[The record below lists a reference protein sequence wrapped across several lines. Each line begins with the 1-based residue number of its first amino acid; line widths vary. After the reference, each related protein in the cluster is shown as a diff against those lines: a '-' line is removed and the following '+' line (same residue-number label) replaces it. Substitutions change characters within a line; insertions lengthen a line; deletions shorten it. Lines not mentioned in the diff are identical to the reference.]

1 MEESSRPSERPRLL
15 GSEWLGSYLSPNEVK
30 KMLPLAIIFFMVLFN
45 YTILRNTK
53 DVLIVTDARSGAE
66 TIPFLKTYVLIPG
79 TIVFFAVYVRL
90 CSVCSQAAI
99 FYISSVF
106 FLVFFGAFAFVLYP
120 MKDLIHPNAFCDWLL
135 EVLPSSFL
143 GPVAMIRL
151 WTFSLFYLMAELW
164 GSVVLSL
171 LFWSFANQV
180 CNVAEAKKFYPL
192 FGMFANVA
200 LIVSGNFVTY
210 VAEMRKAAPV
220 QEGTDPWQL
229 SLMYLITAC
238 LFSGACMIAAFAYM
252 QRNVV
257 NDPNLVE
264 QTETKKAKTKSN
276 MSMMESIRY
285 LMASPYILDLGVIV
299 IGYGMA
305 INLIEVTWK
314 SRLKLQYPSP
324 NDYASFMGM
333 YSSATGVVTI
343 VLMLVGQRFLAWFG
357 WGFTALCTP
366 VVCLATGV
374 CFFSLILFPSLWSP
388 LAATMGET
396 ALMLSVLVGTAQ
408 NVGTKATK
416 YGMFDPTK
424 EMAYIPLD
432 AEQKTKGKAAIDVI
446 ASRMGKSG
454 GSLIQQFLI
463 LFLGT
468 LAASAPYIG
477 LFLLLI
483 TLAWIRA
490 VTRLS
495 VQFSALTAKPSD
507 SPPDIEMRA

>member
-1 MEESSRPSERPRLL
+1 MQQNLLPAERPLL
-15 GSEWLGSYLSPNEVK
+15 CGSAWLGSFISSNELK
-30 KMLPLAIIFFMVLFN
+30 KMLPLAIMFFMVLFN

-53 DVLIVTDARSGAE
+53 DVLIVTDPRSGAE
-66 TIPFLKTYVLIPG
+66 TIPFLKTYVLLPG
-79 TIVFFAVYVRL
+79 TIGFFALYVRL
-90 CSVCSQAAI
+90 CAACSQAAI
-99 FYISSVF
+99 LYITTTF
-106 FLVFFGAFAFVLYP
+106 FLVFFGVFAFVMYP
-120 MKDLIHPNAFCDWLL
+120 MKDILHPNGFCDWLL
-135 EVLPSSFL
+135 EVLPASFL

-180 CNVAEAKKFYPL
+180 CSVAEAKKFYPL

-200 LIVSGNFVTY
+200 LVVSGNFVTY
-210 VAEMRKAAPV
+210 VAELRKNSPQ
-220 QEGTDPWQL
+220 QEGVDPWQM
-229 SLMYLITAC
+229 SLIYLITGC
-238 LFSGACMIAAFAYM
+238 LISGGFLLAAFAYM
-252 QRNVV
+252 QRYVV
-257 NDPNLVE
+257 NDPTLVE
-264 QTETKKAKTKSN
+264 QSQTTKAKSKSK
-276 MSMMESIRY
+276 MSMGESIKY
-285 LMASPYILDLGVIV
+285 LADSPYILDLGVLV

-314 SRLKLQYPSP
+314 SRLKLQYPEA
-324 NDYASFMGM
+324 NDYAAFMGK
-333 YSSATGVVTI
+333 YSSATGSCTI
-343 VLMLVGQRFLAWFG
+343 ILMLVGQRTLAWFG
-357 WGFTALCTP
+357 WGFTAMCTP

-374 CFFSLILFPSLWSP
+374 CFFSLILFPTLWDPVAVSL
-388 LAATMGET
+388 GVD

-468 LAASAPYIG
+468 LSACAPYIG
-477 LFLLLI
+477 VFLLVI
-483 TLAWIRA
+483 TLVWMRA
-490 VTRLS
+490 VGRLN
-495 VQFSALTAKPSD
+495 VQFLALTSKPKET
-507 SPPDIEMRA
+507 DIELMKG

>member
-1 MEESSRPSERPRLL
+1 MQQNLLAAPRPRLC
-15 GSEWLGSYLSPNEVK
+15 GSEYLATFISPNEVK
-30 KMLPLAIIFFMVLFN
+30 KMLPLAIMFFMVLFN

-53 DVLIVTDARSGAE
+53 DVLIVTDPNSGAE

-90 CSVCSQAAI
+90 CSVASQAAI
-99 FYISSVF
+99 FYICTMF
-106 FLVFFGAFAFVLYP
+106 FLVFFGLFAFVLYP
-120 MKDLIHPNAFCDWLL
+120 MKDFIHPNGFCDWLRDS
-135 EVLPSSFL
+135 LPSSFL
-143 GPVAMIRL
+143 GPIAMIRL

-180 CNVAEAKKFYPL
+180 CSVAEAKKFYPL

-200 LIVSGNFVTY
+200 LVVSGSFVTF
-210 VAEMRKAAPV
+210 VANLRKNAP
-220 QEGTDPWQL
+220 QEEGVDPWQM
-229 SLMYLITAC
+229 SLVYLITGC
-238 LFSGACMIAAFAYM
+238 LVSGGCLIAAFAYM
-252 QRNVV
+252 QRCVV
-257 NDPNLVE
+257 NDPTLVE
-264 QTETKKAKTKSN
+264 QSQTTKAKSKSK
-276 MSMMESIRY
+276 MSMGESIKY
-285 LMASPYILDLGVIV
+285 LAGSPYILDLGILV

-314 SRLKLQYPSP
+314 SRLKLAYPEA
-324 NDYASFMGM
+324 NDYAAFMGM
-333 YSSATGVVTI
+333 YSSYTGVATI
-343 VLMLVGQRFLAWFG
+343 CMMVVGQRTLAWFG
-357 WGFTALCTP
+357 WGFTAMATP
-366 VVCLATGV
+366 VICLVTGV
-374 CFFSLILFPSLWSP
+374 AFFSLILFP
-388 LAATMGET
+388 TMWDPVAVSIGLD
-396 ALMLSVLVGTAQ
+396 ALMLSVFVGTAQ

-468 LAASAPYIG
+468 LSACAPYIG
-477 LFLLLI
+477 LFLGAI
-483 TLAWIRA
+483 TVAWILA
-490 VTRLS
+490 VRRLN
-495 VQFSALTAKPSD
+495 VRFLALTSKDKPSN
-507 SPPDIEMRA
+507 IEMK

>member
-1 MEESSRPSERPRLL
+1 
-15 GSEWLGSYLSPNEVK
+15 
-30 KMLPLAIIFFMVLFN
+30 MLPLAIMFFMVLFN

-53 DVLIVTDARSGAE
+53 DVLIITDPNSGAE

-90 CSVCSQAAI
+90 CAMCSQAMI
-99 FYISSVF
+99 FYICTGF
-106 FLVFFGAFAFVLYP
+106 FLVFFGVFAFVLYP
-120 MKDLIHPNAFCDWLL
+120 IKDTIHPNSFCDWLL
-135 EVLPSSFL
+135 TILPGSFL

-151 WTFSLFYLMAELW
+151 WSFSLFYLMAELW

-180 CNVAEAKKFYPL
+180 CSVAEAKKFYPL

-200 LIVSGNFVTY
+200 LVVSGNFVTY
-210 VAEMRKAAPV
+210 VANLRKMAP
-220 QEGTDPWQL
+220 QEEGVDPWRM
-229 SLMYLITAC
+229 SLIYLISGC
-238 LFSGACMIAAFAYM
+238 LVSGLCLIGAFFYL
-252 QRNVV
+252 QKCVV
-257 NDPNLVE
+257 NDPTLVE
-264 QTETKKAKTKSN
+264 QSQTTKSKSKSK
-276 MSMMESIRY
+276 MSMGESIKY
-285 LMASPYILDLGVIV
+285 LAGSPYILNLGILV

-314 SRLKLQYPSP
+314 SRLKLAFPEA
-324 NDYASFMGM
+324 NDYAAFMGK
-333 YSSATGVVTI
+333 YSSYTGYLTI
-343 VLMLVGQRFLAWFG
+343 CMMVVGQRFLAWFG
-357 WGFTALCTP
+357 WGVTAVATP
-366 VVCLATGV
+366 VICLVTGI
-374 CFFSLILFPSLWSP
+374 CFFSLILAPTLWDP
-388 LAATMGET
+388 VAGYLMVDP
-396 ALMLSVLVGTAQ
+396 LMLSVIVGTAQ

-468 LAASAPYIG
+468 LSACAPYIG
-477 LFLLLI
+477 LFLLAI
-483 TLAWIRA
+483 TLLWIRA
-490 VTRLS
+490 VKQLNVEFLRLTS
-495 VQFSALTAKPSD
+495 KDKESN
-507 SPPDIEMRA
+507 IEMRG

>member
-1 MEESSRPSERPRLL
+1 MRQNLIDNTPRPRLC
-15 GSEWLGSYLSPNEVK
+15 GSELLGSYLSPNEVK
-30 KMLPLAIIFFMVLFN
+30 KMLPLATMFFMVLFN

-53 DVLIVTDARSGAE
+53 DVLIVTDPRSGAE

-79 TIVFFAVYVRL
+79 TIVFFALYVRL
-90 CSVCSQAAI
+90 CAQCSQAAI
-99 FYISSVF
+99 FYICTIF
-106 FLVFFGAFAFVLYP
+106 FLVFFGVFAFILYP
-120 MKDLIHPNAFCDWLL
+120 IKDIIHPNAFCDYLL
-135 EVLPSSFL
+135 EVLPGSFM

-151 WTFSLFYLMAELW
+151 WSFSLFYLMAELW

-180 CNVAEAKKFYPL
+180 CSVAEAKKFYPL

-200 LIVSGNFVTY
+200 LVVSGNFVTY
-210 VAEMRKAAPV
+210 VAEMRKTMPV
-220 QEGTDPWQL
+220 EEGVDPWQT
-229 SLMYLITAC
+229 SLVYLMSGC
-238 LFSGACMIAAFAYM
+238 LISGGLLLAAFTYM
-252 QRNVV
+252 QRCVV

-264 QTETKKAKTKSN
+264 QTQTKKAKSKSN
-276 MSMMESIRY
+276 MSMGDSLRY
-285 LMASPYILDLGVIV
+285 LAKDTYILDLGVLV

-314 SRLKLQYPSP
+314 SRLKMQYPEA
-324 NDYASFMGM
+324 NDYAAFMGK
-333 YSSATGVVTI
+333 YSTATGMLTI

-357 WGFTALCTP
+357 WGVTAVCTP
-366 VVCLATGV
+366 VVCLTTGV
-374 CFFSLILFPSLWSP
+374 CFFSLILFPAMWDPVAVSL
-388 LAATMGET
+388 GVD
-396 ALMLSVLVGTAQ
+396 ALLLSVLVGTAQ

-468 LAASAPYIG
+468 LSACAPYIG
-477 LFLLLI
+477 IFLLAI
-483 TLAWIRA
+483 TLVWIRA
-490 VTRLS
+490 VTRLNT
-495 VQFSALTAKPSD
+495 QFLALTQKEKTS
-507 SPPDIEMRA
+507 SIEMRS

>member
-1 MEESSRPSERPRLL
+1 MQQNLLAAERPRLCGSEYL
-15 GSEWLGSYLSPNEVK
+15 GSFISPNEVK
-30 KMLPLAIIFFMVLFN
+30 KMLPLAIMFFMVLFN

-53 DVLIVTDARSGAE
+53 DVLIVTDPRSGAE

-90 CSVCSQAAI
+90 CAVCSQAAI
-99 FYISSVF
+99 FYICTMF
-106 FLVFFGAFAFVLYP
+106 FLVFFAVFAFVLYP
-120 MKDLIHPNAFCDWLL
+120 MKELIHPNSFCDWLL
-135 EVLPSSFL
+135 EMLPGSFL

-151 WTFSLFYLMAELW
+151 WSFSLFYLMAELW

-180 CNVAEAKKFYPL
+180 CSVAEAKKFYPL

-200 LIVSGNFVTY
+200 LVLSGNFVTF
-210 VAEMRKAAPV
+210 VAEMRKSAPV
-220 QEGTDPWQL
+220 QEGVDPWQM
-229 SLMYLITAC
+229 SLIYLITGC
-238 LFSGACMIAAFAYM
+238 LISGACLIGAFAYM
-252 QRNVV
+252 QRCVV
-257 NDPNLVE
+257 NDPTLVE
-264 QTETKKAKTKSN
+264 QTQTTKAKTKSK
-276 MSMMESIRY
+276 MSMGESLKY
-285 LMASPYILDLGVIV
+285 LAGSPYICDLGILV

-314 SRLKLQYPSP
+314 SRLKLQYPNA
-324 NDYASFMGM
+324 NDYASFMGK
-333 YSSATGVVTI
+333 YSTATGVCTI
-343 VLMLVGQRFLAWFG
+343 GLMVVGQRFLKWFG
-357 WGFTALCTP
+357 WGVTAVCTP
-366 VVCLATGV
+366 VVCLITGI
-374 CFFSLILFPSLWSP
+374 CFFSLILFPSMWDPVAVS
-388 LAATMGET
+388 MGVD
-396 ALMLSVLVGTAQ
+396 ALLLSVLVGTAQ

-468 LAASAPYIG
+468 LSACAPYIG
-477 LFLLLI
+477 LFLLAI

-490 VTRLS
+490 VGRLNI
-495 VQFSALTAKPSD
+495 QFTALTAKDKS
-507 SPPDIEMRA
+507 SNIEMK